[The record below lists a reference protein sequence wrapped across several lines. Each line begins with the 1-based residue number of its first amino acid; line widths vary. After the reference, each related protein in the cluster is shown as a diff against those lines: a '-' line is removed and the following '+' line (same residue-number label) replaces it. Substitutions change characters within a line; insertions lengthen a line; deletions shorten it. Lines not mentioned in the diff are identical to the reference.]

1 MNKSIKTIL
10 DMKMLKKCFY
20 LAAVALTAVG
30 CSDKEGLPGPDS
42 EATVGQLGIRVAA
55 ATSVETRASVDL
67 AAIVKNL
74 SIPAA
79 GDLKLVLTGDT
90 HKISYNDN
98 GERIEGAAV
107 TYSKTFNPFSSYTTP
122 SLDPGTYHAVFSYG
136 DSQALGFN
144 KPYYE
149 GEAVMAGTTNTALTV
164 TEGKTTQAQ
173 ATLTVRNSLA
183 RVTVTDAFKKYF
195 SSIDLK
201 IFVDDAQTEAGY
213 GTEPIFLPAGKQVTV
228 KGTAVRPSQDGVAAG
243 KTVEVELPADKVV
256 SAKAGTMYTFEFN
269 VNAGALS
276 VTVTLGDY
284 AETVDL
290 GTIELN
296 D

>member
-1 MNKSIKTIL
+1 
-10 DMKMLKKCFY
+10 MKMMKKCFY

-42 EATVGQLGIRVAA
+42 EATVGQLGIRAAA
-55 ATSVETRASVDL
+55 ATSVETRASADL
-67 AAIVKNL
+67 ATLVENL

-79 GDLKLVLTGDT
+79 GEMTLVLTGDA
-90 HKISYNDN
+90 HKISFNDN
-98 GERIEGAAV
+98 GERVEGAAV
-107 TYSKTFNPFSSYTTP
+107 TYNKTFAPFSNYTEP

-136 DSQALGFN
+136 DTQAVGFN

-149 GEAVMAGTTNTALTV
+149 GQAVMAGTTNTDLTV
-164 TEGKTTQAQ
+164 TEGETTQAQ

-201 IFVDDAQTEAGY
+201 IFVDGEQTEAGY
-213 GTEPIFLPAGKQVTV
+213 GTEPIFLPAGKQLTV

-243 KTVEVELPADKVV
+243 KTVTVELPAEKVV
-256 SAKAGTMYTFEFN
+256 SAKPGVMHTFEFN
-269 VNAGALS
+269 VNAGTLTVS
-276 VTVTLGDY
+276 VTLGDY
-284 AETVDL
+284 ADTIDL
-290 GTIELN
+290 GSVELN
-296 D
+296 EEA